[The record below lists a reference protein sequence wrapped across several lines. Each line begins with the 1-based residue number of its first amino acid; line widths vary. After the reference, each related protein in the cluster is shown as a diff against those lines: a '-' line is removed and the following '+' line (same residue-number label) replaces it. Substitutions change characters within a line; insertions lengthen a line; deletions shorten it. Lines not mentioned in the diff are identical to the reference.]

1 MLIRVLFVLLSVS
14 FVFADSPL
22 IRHETE
28 CLIYASRLANQGRI
42 SATLYDSGTREETGN
57 IVKHLAD
64 QGFFPSESVMPDQ
77 AFQVE
82 NNFGRV
88 NTLFFSDEYGA
99 SIVMLNIDTGVWCA
113 FIGEEVED
121 GIN

>member
-1 MLIRVLFVLLSVS
+1 MLFVLLSLS
-14 FVFADSPL
+14 FAFAEDPL

-42 SATLYDSGTREETGN
+42 EATLYDSGTREETGS
-57 IVKHLAD
+57 IIGHLAD
-64 QGFFPSESVMPDQ
+64 QGFLPSESVMPDQ
-77 AFQVE
+77 AYQVP

-88 NTLFFSDEYGA
+88 NTLFFHENNKTL
-99 SIVMLNIDTGVWCA
+99 IVMLNIDTGVWCA

-121 GIN
+121 EIN